1 LPQAP
6 RQPLTLETLCFEA
19 VALFGDD
26 WRSIEQYVDNRLS
39 GLPAATRRA
48 VLQDVSA
55 ILNYRAPLH
64 AAG

>member
-6 RQPLTLETLCFEA
+6 RRPLTLETLCVEA

-26 WRSIEQYVDNRLS
+26 WPSIEQYVDDRLS
-39 GLPAATRRA
+39 ELPAATRQA
-48 VLQDVSA
+48 LLQDVSA
-55 ILNYRAPLH
+55 ILNYRVPIH